1 MNEMSQEVLNIEA
14 AGGNNVL
21 AFVDLTILNC
31 NLKGVYQYQ
40 VIKGQNGEDEKKTKI
55 LVMPTDPEAQSMT
68 LTELVTEI
76 NNIIE
81 SFGGG
86 QKVTEESMKSTLES
100 LGLKNLA
107 DIQVQIRQL
116 FVYVDSS
123 SIKANSKPC
132 EYAFNFVILNPV
144 HPDESLKL
152 FNIKSLG
159 IAVYN
164 TNRQKIIERMQ
175 LEDINQLLT

>member
-1 MNEMSQEVLNIEA
+1 MNEMSQEVSNIEA

-21 AFVDLTILNC
+21 AFVDLTILKC

-40 VIKGQNGEDEKKTKI
+40 VIKDEKKTKI

-76 NNIIE
+76 NNIIQ
-81 SFGGG
+81 SFGDG
-86 QKVTEESMKSTLES
+86 QKVNEESMKSTLES

-123 SIKANSKPC
+123 SIQANSKPC

>member
-1 MNEMSQEVLNIEA
+1 MSQEVFNIEA

-31 NLKGVYQYQ
+31 SLKGVYQYE
-40 VIKGQNGEDEKKTKI
+40 VTKDEKKTKI

-76 NNIIE
+76 NNIIQ

-86 QKVTEESMKSTLES
+86 QKVNEESMKSTLES

-123 SIKANSKPC
+123 SIQANSKPC

>member
-1 MNEMSQEVLNIEA
+1 MSQEVFNIEA

-21 AFVDLTILNC
+21 AFVDLTILKC
-31 NLKGVYQYQ
+31 SLKGVYQYQ

-55 LVMPTDPEAQSMT
+55 LIMPTDPEAQSMT

-76 NNIIE
+76 NNIIQ

-86 QKVTEESMKSTLES
+86 QKVNEESMKSTLES

-123 SIKANSKPC
+123 SIQANSKPC